1 MSDAVEQ
8 LIAGFADEVARLP
21 AEVIVMLAPDEARS
35 LGRRCARS
43 GLASLIWASR
53 LGDTLNTTEVSKR
66 LKISRQA
73 LAKRMAAGTVLGIPG
88 RTTTYYPI
96 WQFEPDDGDVR
107 EEIREIFGIFQ
118 SALGSLDAHSVSA
131 WMMTPCPDLHGM
143 SPHEWLIKFGE
154 TSEVFD
160 AARRT
165 ASRLA
170 S

>member
-96 WQFEPDDGDVR
+96 WQSSLMTAMSEKK
-107 EEIREIFGIFQ
+107 
-118 SALGSLDAHSVSA
+118 SARYSGYSNRRWDLSMLTQFPLG
-131 WMMTPCPDLHGM
+131 
-143 SPHEWLIKFGE
+143 
-154 TSEVFD
+154 
-160 AARRT
+160 
-165 ASRLA
+165 
-170 S
+170 